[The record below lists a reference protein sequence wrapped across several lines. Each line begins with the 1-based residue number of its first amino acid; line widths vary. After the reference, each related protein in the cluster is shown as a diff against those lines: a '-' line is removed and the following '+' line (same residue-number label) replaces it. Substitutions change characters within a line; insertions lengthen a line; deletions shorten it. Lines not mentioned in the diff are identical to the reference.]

1 MSIPSLPS
9 HLIAS
14 ASCYRHDYLDGS
26 CNTSETAQPVAG
38 LEVITATANVSFA
51 T

>member
-1 MSIPSLPS
+1 LATIRVNQVLP
-9 HLIAS
+9 
-14 ASCYRHDYLDGS
+14 RNPDGS
-26 CNTSETAQPVAG
+26 CSTSETAQPAAG